1 LLEKPVSL
9 DMGGVMR
16 LLKVVEGS
24 DRIVA
29 VAFQSRY
36 SNLAGKIRETVD
48 ERTLSMVAGY

>member
-9 DMGGVMR
+9 DMGEVIR

-29 VAFQSRY
+29 VAFQSVLK
-36 SNLAGKIRETVD
+36 S
-48 ERTLSMVAGY
+48 SW